1 MRQKAFILVGIR
13 DSMWASSGIC
23 TFVGHLVSI
32 QTVDYTKSNTFQNF
46 VGEKSF
52 RTNVYFLQSSKCQ
65 NFVSFNHAKN
75 AFFNKSKLNVFA
87 AAQIEYGSNNMICH

>member
-23 TFVGHLVSI
+23 TFVGHLVPI
-32 QTVDYTKSNTFQNF
+32 QTVDYTKSTLFKTSW
-46 VGEKSF
+46 GKKPF

-75 AFFNKSKLNVFA
+75 AFFKPHKFNNG
-87 AAQIEYGSNNMICH
+87 QII